1 MKKLNY
7 VVEELKGLNYDF
19 KVIERVNHNLRNT
32 LYREYISFEHDEDDL
47 LYKINLK
54 DLLKFLV
61 IADKIPSAEK
71 IFDSALN
78 AIAEIKEELLLERYD
93 NMEELFIEK
102 MGRAPK
108 LLKEVKIAAAL
119 ADITSS
125 EAVDM
130 FNVKNVNALKK
141 KGMPIMTAFMF
152 IFKAPFYSKSDILRL
167 SKKDISR
174 MARSRTSSG
183 HRSFYKYC
191 YNMEGL
197 EGPFK
202 AEEIIK
208 EYGITYVPYT
218 FEPLK
223 EIFYEFNTSI
233 KETAIMMAE
242 SISYIHKIKNN
253 RLFIDTMKKQGYSL
267 AEIVEFS
274 KCSYDLGDLLT
285 KHDLKDHAIKL
296 NNELIGIM
304 AWNDPKQI
312 LLGLYTS
319 CCQRFDQQGE
329 SSMLFG
335 LLSEHSGFLKIQRDN
350 KIIGQAWVWEFDKN
364 TLVLDNIELA
374 NCRNVDQ
381 FHDLLYVWAK
391 KSPYK
396 NIQLGLGYSDMT
408 LGEPMTE
415 EEIEDYSI
423 EKSHAYTEKV
433 VYYFEHEEE
442 EVYTDADEERNWIK
456 KDGKVLF

>member
-19 KVIERVNHNLRNT
+19 RVVERVNHNLRNT

-61 IADKIPSAEK
+61 IADKIEPSEK

-78 AIAEIKEELLLERYD
+78 AIAEIKEELSLERYD

-130 FNVKNVNALKK
+130 FNVKNINALKK

-152 IFKAPFYSKSDILRL
+152 IFKAPFFNKSDILRL

-191 YNMEGL
+191 YDVEGL
-197 EGPFK
+197 MGPFK
-202 AEEIIK
+202 AEDVIK
-208 EYGITYVPYT
+208 EYGITYVPYC

-223 EIFYEFNTSI
+223 EVFYEFMTPV
-233 KETAIMMAE
+233 KETAIMIAE
-242 SISYIHKIKNN
+242 SREYINKIKGN

-274 KCSYDLGDLLT
+274 KCRYDLVDLLT

-329 SSMLFG
+329 SSMMFG

-350 KIIGQAWVWEFDKN
+350 KILGQAWVWEFDEN

-374 NCRNVDQ
+374 NCRDVSQ

-442 EVYTDADEERNWIK
+442 EVYTDADEERNWLK

>member
-71 IFDSALN
+71 LFDSALS
-78 AIAEIKEELLLERYD
+78 AVSEIKSELSLEKYD
-93 NMEELFIEK
+93 GMEALFIEK
-102 MGRAPK
+102 MGRAPRK
-108 LLKEVKIAAAL
+108 MQEVKIAAAL
-119 ADITSS
+119 ADMPAD
-125 EAVDM
+125 EAVALFDM
-130 FNVKNVNALKK
+130 KKINALKK

-152 IFKAPFYSKSDILRL
+152 IFKAPFYNKTDIMRL

-191 YNMEGL
+191 YDIEGL
-197 EGPFK
+197 TGPFK
-202 AEEIIK
+202 ASEVIN
-208 EYGITYVPYT
+208 EYGITYVPYC

-223 EIFYEFNTSI
+223 EVFYEFKTSVKETSI
-233 KETAIMMAE
+233 MIAE
-242 SISYIHKIKNN
+242 SRDYIHKIKNN

-274 KCSYDLGDLLT
+274 KCRYDLVDLLT

-423 EKSHAYTEKV
+423 EKSHAYTAKV
-433 VYYFEHEEE
+433 KYYFEHEEE